1 MTLARFKDLGQYPSL
16 VVALSK
22 CNIAFMPSCGNLRI
36 MSVVIWSGPVALRG
50 WRCLT
55 APCSSPVVNGR
66 SVSEDGGRDV
76 SFRVI
81 SGSGMA
87 SWGLYTSVRCLAN
100 TLVFSVS
107 LLAQG
112 IGGFVF
118 EGIGGYRVC
127 GFFSGFD
134 RSPYGLVLTPE

>member
-1 MTLARFKDLGQYPSL
+1 MTLARFRDRGQYPSL

-22 CNIAFMPSCGNLRI
+22 CKMAFLPSCGFLHI
-36 MSVVIWSGPVALRG
+36 MSVVIWSGPGALRG

-55 APCSSPVVNGR
+55 TSCSSPVVNGR
-66 SVSEDGGRDV
+66 SISEDGGRDV

-81 SGSGMA
+81 SGSVVS

-112 IGGFVF
+112 LGGFVF
-118 EGIGGYRVC
+118 ARIGGCRVC
-127 GFFSGFD
+127 GFFLDLIGL
-134 RSPYGLVLTPE
+134 PYGLILAPE